1 MDENTIN
8 AIYQAYVSGAMT
20 ESDAADYEADVRA
33 GKMQIPVGASLKAAE
48 PVAQVSVEPVVSE
61 LPVEVAQTE
70 AAVAPVLD
78 QGIIDAYQNDMMTRE
93 DKMQLEEDIAAGKW
107 TVPQEVQVQQTEPMG
122 FFEGIGEQIT
132 GSERSTP
139 EVEALPDVG
148 AMPELNS
155 FSMASFKSAL
165 GTMMTAPEE
174 TVQILKANFPGIDVR
189 RDNKGNFIMRS
200 SLDGQEY
207 AIRPGFQV
215 SDVPRAAGGVLAFT
229 PAGRATTLT
238 GQVAG
243 AAATQAAIEA
253 SQAGTGGEFNAEQV
267 PLAGVAGGAGY
278 LAGKGIAAGGRALGR
293 AYERFRAPV
302 AAQPRVEPTMGQVP
316 GAAPRPMGAMPEGA
330 EAMTTGELGAAARK
344 AAEGG
349 VGAGRAQQVLA
360 EQAMPDPKIIEAA
373 KRLGVDEYLQPDH
386 VSTNQSFRE
395 LSQAVKSVPG
405 SQARAVELQ
414 GYQAIGQKADDII
427 GELGGTTDLSRIDAT
442 VKTRLSQIQGQLDDA
457 AEKLYKQVNEAIP
470 AKTDAPADNLISFI
484 ERQADNL
491 GGEEYLSAQER
502 NLLKQLRPKPILDE
516 AGEQIGEELP
526 TYARLDRIRKDLTA
540 ARVRGEGPFKDAD
553 SGMIK
558 RLEKEL
564 LADQKAIAEQQGVLD
579 LFNTARQTVAIRK
592 GVESDMTAL
601 FGKNLDRT
609 ILNTLNTSVKKL
621 SAGDVSGFVNL
632 VKAVPE
638 DIRKDVVASGLASAF
653 GKNARNGQ
661 LNFSSYANWYEGL
674 LNNKKA
680 YTALMSNLPAEAR
693 KRLSD
698 LYRVSDGIRKAS
710 RERITTGRLQVVA
723 EEIKGADTLLGNV
736 YDTAK
741 RASGGAAAEVIT
753 SSLGLPGAG
762 IASGITAALV
772 KGKPN
777 VMKAADD
784 LVTSPEFIEMA
795 KSGTEEAAKKFT
807 NTSVFKKFY
816 NAIGGE
822 RSMTNPEQWV
832 LSAFQT
838 QRQMTQETK

>member
-8 AIYQAYVSGAMT
+8 AIYQAYVSGAMSA
-20 ESDAADYEADVRA
+20 SDAADYEADVRA
-33 GKMQIPVGASLKAAE
+33 GKMQIPTGASLKA
-48 PVAQVSVEPVVSE
+48 
-61 LPVEVAQTE
+61 VEVAESPSE
-70 AAVAPVLD
+70 ATVAPVEQAVAPILD
-78 QGIIDAYQNDMMTRE
+78 QGIIDAYQNDLMTRE

-107 TVPQEVQVQQTEPMG
+107 SVPQEVQVQQTEPMG

-132 GSERSTP
+132 GTERSTP
-139 EVEALPDVG
+139 EVEGLPDVG

-207 AIRPGFQV
+207 AIKPGFRP
-215 SDVPRAAGGVLAFT
+215 SDVPRAASGVLAFT
-229 PAGRATTLT
+229 PAGRATTLA
-238 GQVAG
+238 GQVGG

-349 VGAGRAQQVLA
+349 VGASRAQQVLA
-360 EQAMPDPKIIEAA
+360 EQAMPDPKVIEAA

-386 VSTNQSFRE
+386 VSTNQAYRE

-405 SQARAVELQ
+405 SQARTAELQ
-414 GYQAIGQKADDII
+414 GYEAIGKRADNII
-427 GELGGTTDLSRIDAT
+427 DELGGTTDLSSIDAT
-442 VKTRLSQIQGQLDDA
+442 VKTRLGQIQSELDNA
-457 AEKLYKQVNEAIP
+457 ADSLYKQVNEAIP
-470 AKTDAPADNLISFI
+470 PKSQAPANTLIDFL
-484 ERQADNL
+484 ERNADEL

-502 NLLKQLRPKPILDE
+502 SLLKQLRPKPVLNE

-540 ARVRGEGPFKDAD
+540 ARVKGEGPFKDAD
-553 SGMIK
+553 SAMIK
-558 RLEKEL
+558 RLEQRL
-564 LADQKAIAEQQGVLD
+564 LEDQRAVAEQFGVLD
-579 LFNTARQTVAIRK
+579 TFNTARQTVAIRK
-592 GVESDMTAL
+592 GVESDMASL

-609 ILNTLNTSVKKL
+609 ILKTLDSSVKNL
-621 SAGDVSGFVNL
+621 AAGDVSGFVKL
-632 VKAVPE
+632 IKAIPE
-638 DIRKDVVASGLASAF
+638 DIRKDVVATGLSTAF
-653 GKNARNGQ
+653 GKNAKNGM
-661 LNFSSYANWYEGL
+661 LNFTSYAKWYEGL
-674 LNNKKA
+674 LGNKQA
-680 YTALMSNLPAEAR
+680 YSALMSNLPTEAR

-698 LYRVSDGIRKAS
+698 LYRVSNGIRKAS
-710 RERITTGRLQVVA
+710 KERITTGRLQVVA
-723 EEIKGADTLLGNV
+723 EELKGADTLLGNI

-741 RASGGAAAEVIT
+741 RSTTGAAIDVLGST
-753 SSLGLPGAG
+753 VGLPPGIGLSAG
-762 IASGITAALV
+762 IASALT

-777 VMKAADD
+777 VMKAADE
-784 LVTSPEFIEMA
+784 LVTSPEFIQMA
-795 KSGTEEAAKKFT
+795 KDGTEEGAKKFVKT
-807 NTSVFKKFY
+807 GVFKRFY

-822 RSMTNPEQWV
+822 RRMTNPEQWV
-832 LSAFQT
+832 LSAFQAE
-838 QRQMTQETK
+838 RQMTTEK